1 MQPLD
6 FVLMKTL
13 LIGQVALQA
22 GVGIG
27 AVRLYERR
35 GLIPAPRRT
44 VSGYRQYPEDTVL
57 RVRVIHAAKTLGFT
71 LREMADLFS
80 QLGPSG
86 MSAAT
91 RNAVLDDKLRDVEAR
106 IRSLEHMR
114 TLLQRLKRAAGHPG
128 TRTECVL
135 AEAALNI
142 VQELDERHLARPAG
156 RLVRGRTTG

>member
-1 MQPLD
+1 MQALD
-6 FVLMKTL
+6 FVMMKTL
-13 LIGQVALQA
+13 LIGQVARQA

-44 VSGYRQYPEDTVL
+44 GSGYRQYPEDTVL

-80 QLGPSG
+80 RLGPSG
-86 MSAAT
+86 MSDAAK
-91 RNAVLDDKLRDVEAR
+91 NAVLDGKLRDVEAR

-114 TLLQRLKRAAGHPG
+114 TLLLHLKRAEGHPAA
-128 TRTECVL
+128 RAECAL
-135 AEAALNI
+135 AEAALGI
-142 VQELDERHLARPAG
+142 VQELDERHLSRPAV
-156 RLVRGRTTG
+156 RFVRGRTTR